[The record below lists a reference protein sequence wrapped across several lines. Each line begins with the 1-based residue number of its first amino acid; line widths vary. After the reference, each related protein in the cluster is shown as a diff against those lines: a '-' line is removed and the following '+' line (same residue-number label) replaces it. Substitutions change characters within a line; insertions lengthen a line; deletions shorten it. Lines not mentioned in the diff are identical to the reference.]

1 MKKLLYSSL
10 ILLSAFFS
18 AQKNTFLSQD
28 FWKTKPT
35 LELVKTEIERGNSVS
50 EKNGGAFDPVTLAIN
65 NKANTE
71 VIKFLV
77 EQPGNS
83 VDKITH
89 DGRIYLHWAAMSG
102 NTDLVEYLIKKGS
115 DVNFKDTKGT
125 TPLVFASNAGVVDPK
140 IYQLFFNRGVQPTE
154 KYKNGAN
161 ILMLS
166 AGNDDSGNLRKF
178 LLTKGLKLSDTD
190 DYGSTAFDYAAAF
203 GKMDV
208 LKSLISEK
216 VKPTDKALLFAAQGT
231 RSVTNGLPVY
241 KYLIEDLKLNPKV
254 TNESGTTVLHLIARK
269 NNQSENITYFI
280 GKGVKAEALDKDGNT
295 ALMLASSGKDLENVK
310 TLLSQSKNINSVNAN
325 GQSALTMAVENG
337 SEEIVAFL
345 LNNKADVNISDKKG
359 NNLAYYLLNSYR
371 PPQPN
376 QKDQFSEKLMLLK
389 NAGFDISKPQKDGN
403 TLYHLAA
410 AKNDLLIF
418 EKLDFKN
425 ADINALNGEKLTA
438 LQKAALISKNDKML
452 KYLVAKGASKTAK
465 TEFDETAYDLATENE
480 ELKKNNVSLDFL
492 K

>member
-1 MKKLLYSSL
+1 MKKVLYSSL

-18 AQKNTFLSQD
+18 AQKNTFLSSD
-28 FWKTKPT
+28 FWKSKPT
-35 LELVKTEIERGNSVS
+35 LESVKKEIGNGNDAS
-50 EKNGGAFDPVTLAIN
+50 EKNGGAFDAVTLAIN
-65 NKANTE
+65 NKANPE
-71 VIKFLV
+71 VIKFLIA
-77 EQPGNS
+77 QPGNS

-89 DGRIYLHWAAMSG
+89 DGRIYLHWAATSG
-102 NTDLVEYLIKKGS
+102 NADLVDFLIKKGS
-115 DVNFKDTKGT
+115 DVHFKDTKGT
-125 TPLVFASNAGVVDPK
+125 TPLVFAANAGVVDPA

-154 KYKNGAN
+154 KYNNGAN

-166 AGNDDSGNLRKF
+166 AGNDESGNLRKF

-190 DYGSTAFDYAAAF
+190 SNGSTAFDYAAAF

-231 RSVTNGLPVY
+231 RSVSNGLPLY
-241 KYLIEDLKLNPKV
+241 QYLVEDLKLNPQT
-254 TNESGTTVLHLIARK
+254 TNENGATVLHIIARK
-269 NNQSENITYFI
+269 NSQSEIITYFI
-280 GKGVKAEALDKDGNT
+280 NKGVNAEISDKDGNT
-295 ALMLASSGKDLENVK
+295 PLMLASAGKDLENVK
-310 TLLSQSKNINSVNAN
+310 TLLSKTKNINTVNSN
-325 GQSALTMAVENG
+325 GQSALTMAVESG
-337 SEEIVAFL
+337 SDEIVAFL
-345 LNNKADVNISDKKG
+345 LNNKADVNVSDKKG

-371 PPQPN
+371 PARAN
-376 QKDQFSEKLMLLK
+376 EKDQFAEKITLLK

-410 AKNDLLIF
+410 AKNDMQIF
-418 EKLDFKN
+418 DKLDFKN

-438 LQKAALISKNDKML
+438 LQKAALISKDDRML
-452 KYLVAKGASKTAK
+452 KYLVAKGASKNIK
-465 TEFDETAYDLATENE
+465 TEFYETAYDLANENE